1 MIRGID
7 TMAINNSV
15 VNKIFNDLDAY
26 RDYCRFEGKVFDE
39 PALYKKN
46 DPNWIAYQKYQG
58 WLRAKA
64 RNAGRDN
71 ARRDHRA
78 SATTHLMIITMT
90 MYIGD
95 IEAVETR

>member
-1 MIRGID
+1 
-7 TMAINNSV
+7 MAIANPT

-39 PALYKKN
+39 AALYRKE

-64 RNAGRDN
+64 RNNGKPFE
-71 ARRDHRA
+71 RRPRFNNQ
-78 SATTHLMIITMT
+78 
-90 MYIGD
+90 G
-95 IEAVETR
+95 